1 MATHYPFQ
9 YQERLSQFLPAKSV
23 TLSNRRRAVMMKNS
37 SWYPTYRKYRERNKG
52 SKLEALLRTGRREE
66 GNGALTVTMAVSA
79 RKCESSTV
87 PIAPVALFLLP
98 TPSLQLVLTEVLIA
112 RRTVWS
118 EYLAGRVWSTADVE
132 PEEPGGS
139 GSHPHPGRPGEL
151 VASIETGR
159 PVLDWT
165 SLCDREYLRR
175 GLCEC
180 LAQSE
185 RHTEEKVVSLLP
197 ETILEMVKLAAR
209 LGPFWAWPIRHG

>member
-1 MATHYPFQ
+1 MRIEHGAHRPG
-9 YQERLSQFLPAKSV
+9 SSVSPPNSLPAARANGGREVSIA
-23 TLSNRRRAVMMKNS
+23 RRAV
-37 SWYPTYRKYRERNKG
+37 G
-52 SKLEALLRTGRREE
+52 
-66 GNGALTVTMAVSA
+66 
-79 RKCESSTV
+79 
-87 PIAPVALFLLP
+87 
-98 TPSLQLVLTEVLIA
+98 
-112 RRTVWS
+112 S

-185 RHTEEKVVSLLP
+185 RHTEEKVVSFLP
-197 ETILEMVKLAAR
+197 ETI
-209 LGPFWAWPIRHG
+209 P